1 MKSGSADGTQWADDR
16 WISTRAYGRLVA
28 VMKRKRPKLVVLAP
42 EDFSEIALE
51 KCAQRRQDRL
61 DIASGKRTP
70 EEVQRENSWLI
81 RDPRQFVTTNLR
93 EASERL

>member
-1 MKSGSADGTQWADDR
+1 MMGSPRERNATEGN
-16 WISTRAYGRLVA
+16 WISTELSRKIQP
-28 VMKRKRPKLVVLAP
+28 VMKRKRPKLVVLDPA
-42 EDFSEIALE
+42 DFSEIALE

>member
-1 MKSGSADGTQWADDR
+1 MGK
-16 WISTRAYGRLVA
+16 IEL
-28 VMKRKRPKLVVLAP
+28 VMKRKRPKLVVLDP

-51 KCAQRRQDRL
+51 KCARRRQDQL
-61 DIASGKRTP
+61 DIASGRRTP

>member
-1 MKSGSADGTQWADDR
+1 
-16 WISTRAYGRLVA
+16 
-28 VMKRKRPKLVVLAP
+28 MKRGRPKLVVLDP

-61 DIASGKRTP
+61 DILSGRRTP

-81 RDPRQFVTTNLR
+81 PDPRQFVTTNLR